1 MSAEKP
7 FITSFFDGL
16 CGALAVSHDLRIP
29 GVPDRLF
36 EDEPEDKQVIKADGE
51 NEERAGLQGLAEKS

>member
-16 CGALAVSHDLRIP
+16 CGAGVFDDLRIP